1 MTDDSESKPK
11 GIRGGG
17 RRRKAQQALANGE
30 ELDPDN
36 PQHAYYILVHEELKS
51 GKPTA
56 SVKPMMSGE
65 PEQAV
70 HTQENREGK
79 NVTSDTRE
87 LKSSEIVV
95 NGVTGEKMN
104 VDENS
109 GGTEV
114 QSSEIVAN
122 GITEE
127 NKDVVENSEG
137 TEIKSSE
144 IVVNGIT
151 EERREIVNV
160 SGGAKV
166 IERITY
172 KVKEISSVPG
182 EEKPA
187 IVQHDTRNSSPVA
200 NEEKPAEYW
209 SKPKAIRGRKR
220 KPKSDVNGNEQNN
233 AEEKAAVSGKH
244 EVAVNGGDEL
254 QPTKLVLANG
264 TCL

>member
-95 NGVTGEKMN
+95 NGV
-104 VDENS
+104 
-109 GGTEV
+109 
-114 QSSEIVAN
+114 
-122 GITEE
+122 TEE